1 VPERENG
8 YHVADEQEVAQAD
21 GLWPEDD
28 DGGEGEGQHQVPRR
42 DRVGHHEEPATIE
55 ARERVRGVSSIR
67 HAWIYITGI
76 VGSLDG
82 RANDTDRSAGK
93 SSKRAWNWK
102 NWVKT
107 ESVSSEVPVAMA
119 AARAGPKAATLSTK
133 SRSATHRLPRS
144 ARRKNGTPVFRGAVV
159 VAAAGTAADDAA
171 AAGGGGAVA
180 TDGALPWSRA
190 TSSRGITVAAAPAS
204 LVLMVGC
211 CVVGAS

>member
-1 VPERENG
+1 MACGRRAMTAEKGRDSTRYPAAIALATMKNLRQSK
-8 YHVADEQEVAQAD
+8 HASAFAASAQFD
-21 GLWPEDD
+21 MHG
-28 DGGEGEGQHQVPRR
+28 
-42 DRVGHHEEPATIE
+42 
-55 ARERVRGVSSIR
+55 
-67 HAWIYITGI
+67 YITGI

-159 VAAAGTAADDAA
+159 VAAAGTATDDAA

-180 TDGALPWSRA
+180 TAGALPWWWA
-190 TSSRGITVAAAPAS
+190 TSSMGITVAAAPAS